1 MTTKAFVLIDTV
13 AGQTRAVLAILRE
26 LKGVQSANAVTGPY
40 DIIAVVKKETLGDI
54 GDLVTSEVHPLD
66 GVTRTVTCLV
76 A

>member
-13 AGQTRAVLAILRE
+13 VGQTRAVLAILRE

-40 DIIAVVKKETLGDI
+40 DIIAVVKKETLSDI

>member
-1 MTTKAFVLIDTV
+1 MTTKAFVLIDTAV
-13 AGQTRAVLAILRE
+13 GQTRAVLAILRE

-40 DIIAVVKKETLGDI
+40 DIIAVVKKETLSDI